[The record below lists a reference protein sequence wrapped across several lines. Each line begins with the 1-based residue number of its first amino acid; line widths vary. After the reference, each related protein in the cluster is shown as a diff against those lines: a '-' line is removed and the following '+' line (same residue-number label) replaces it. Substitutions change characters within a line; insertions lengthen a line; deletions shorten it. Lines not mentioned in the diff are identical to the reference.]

1 MTPARRAFVPGAPG
15 VTAARAEDGSG
26 RADGSGS
33 EDGCVVIEVG
43 SGSYDFTLTAAGL
56 GKEAPGR

>member
-15 VTAARAEDGSG
+15 VTAARAE
-26 RADGSGS
+26 DGSGS